1 MSANVETT
9 ARDCSMTPDR
19 LVYVSSAYNEALN
32 LEELHT
38 RCRQAFE
45 QIREALP
52 NPDDLEFGMVIA
64 DNNSSDESLTVLQ
77 RIVAKDPQVI
87 GIANSSNYG
96 PEASAVNAFRHAGDC
111 SLMICLC
118 SDLQDPPEQSVEM
131 VVRLL
136 QDNSKD
142 AVLAVKS
149 RSAGGP
155 LLQMARRTYY
165 KALGYSSR
173 LQQVP
178 SGFHGFGCY
187 RKEVVEEIL
196 RYWDESGMN
205 LRMCIAN
212 SCHSP
217 VLIHYRQA
225 DRTRGTS
232 SYRGAGYALEAIRA
246 LLSADAAA
254 SRLALTIGGF
264 GVLFSF
270 MVAVFLLAN
279 YLSGNS
285 QYEGGIPTV
294 MALILISFGLQ
305 MLTMAVV
312 SRQIEGLRLSG
323 FRPKLRYSLMR
334 HSQSRNE

>member
-1 MSANVETT
+1 
-9 ARDCSMTPDR
+9 MTSER
-19 LVYVSSAYNEALN
+19 LVYVTTAYNESLN
-32 LEELHT
+32 LEELHA
-38 RCRQAFE
+38 RCRQAYE
-45 QIREALP
+45 TIRSTLP
-52 NPDDLEFGMVIA
+52 NPDDLKFGMVIA
-64 DNNSSDESLTVLQ
+64 DNHSSDESLQAIQ
-77 RIVAKDPQVI
+77 RIVSKDPDVI

-96 PEASAVNAFRHAGDC
+96 PEPSAVNAFRQAGDC
-111 SLMICLC
+111 SLMVCLC

-136 QDNSKD
+136 DDNSKD

-155 LLQMARRTYY
+155 MLQMARRTYY

-217 VLIHYRQA
+217 ELIHYRQA

-254 SRLALTIGGF
+254 SRLALTIGAF
-264 GVLFSF
+264 GTLFAF

-285 QYEGGIPTV
+285 RYEGGIPTV
-294 MALILISFGLQ
+294 MALVLISFGLQ
-305 MLTMAVV
+305 MLTIAVV

-334 HSQSRNE
+334 HRNRSDE

>member
-1 MSANVETT
+1 
-9 ARDCSMTPDR
+9 
-19 LVYVSSAYNEALN
+19 
-32 LEELHT
+32 
-38 RCRQAFE
+38 
-45 QIREALP
+45 
-52 NPDDLEFGMVIA
+52 MVIA

-187 RKEVVEEIL
+187 RSEVVEEIL

-217 VLIHYRQA
+217 VLIHYRSIEPGGHPPIAAQA
-225 DRTRGTS
+225 MPWRPSVHCCPQTQPPVGWPSPSAGLAFYLPSWWPCSCSPTIYPGTVS
-232 SYRGAGYALEAIRA
+232 TK
-246 LLSADAAA
+246 AA
-254 SRLALTIGGF
+254 SPRSWPWF
-264 GVLFSF
+264 
-270 MVAVFLLAN
+270 
-279 YLSGNS
+279 
-285 QYEGGIPTV
+285 
-294 MALILISFGLQ
+294 
-305 MLTMAVV
+305 
-312 SRQIEGLRLSG
+312 
-323 FRPKLRYSLMR
+323 
-334 HSQSRNE
+334 

>member
-1 MSANVETT
+1 M
-9 ARDCSMTPDR
+9 MTGR
-19 LVYVSSAYNEALN
+19 LVYVTTAYNESLN
-32 LEELHT
+32 LEELHA
-38 RCRQAFE
+38 RCRQAYE
-45 QIREALP
+45 KIKSMLP
-52 NPDDLEFGMVIA
+52 NPADLEFGMVIA
-64 DNNSSDESLTVLQ
+64 DNHSSDESLVVIQ
-77 RIVAKDPQVI
+77 RIIAKDPNVI

-96 PEASAVNAFRHAGDC
+96 PEASAVNAFRQAGDY

-118 SDLQDPPEQSVEM
+118 SDLQDPPEQSIEM
-131 VVRLL
+131 VAKLL
-136 QDNSKD
+136 HDNSKD

-149 RSAGGP
+149 RSTGGP

-212 SCHSP
+212 SCYSP
-217 VLIHYRQA
+217 VLVHYKQA

-254 SRLALTIGGF
+254 SRLALTIGGA
-264 GVLFSF
+264 GILFSF
-270 MVAVFLLAN
+270 IMAVFLLAN

-285 QYEGGIPTV
+285 RYEGGIPTV
-294 MALILISFGLQ
+294 MALILVSFGLQ
-305 MLTMAVV
+305 MLTTAVL
-312 SRQIEGLRLSG
+312 SRQIEGLRHSG
-323 FRPKLRYSLMR
+323 FRPRLRYALMR
-334 HSQSRNE
+334 NGQWRDE